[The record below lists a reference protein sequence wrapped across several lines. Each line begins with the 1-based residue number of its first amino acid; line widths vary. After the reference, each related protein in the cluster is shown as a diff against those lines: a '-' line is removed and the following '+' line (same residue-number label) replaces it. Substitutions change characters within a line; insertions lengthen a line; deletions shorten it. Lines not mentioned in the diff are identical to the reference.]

1 MTISNA
7 KIILVTLVAAVIGC
21 ALVLTVWQV
30 SPFDTLPR
38 EGSLEKDESS
48 SASPVLQDSYD
59 IDSWKSLLQTT
70 EELLTFNDYL
80 DLLEE
85 RSIDQLVQLASQID
99 ELDQDNQIQLLHDLL
114 ITTLTNKSPE
124 TALDLIWK
132 YPWNRHQ
139 KLINLVVATLS
150 TADELEKALEIIQS
164 LPQSYQ
170 EDALR
175 TIVASQ
181 DELSESDWNGIIEDV
196 QVSKHVVRLLRE
208 AEASEK
214 LDQPSV
220 AWKQLLH
227 DDVDNDEQIEILV
240 QIASARIETEGFE
253 VLSHFFETLY
263 STNPLVLE
271 AVLRDVLYT
280 EPNRAFQTI
289 NSMPYES
296 KYFVL
301 PILLDAWVIH
311 DPKEAYFAM
320 TEFGYNNPLVPYHK
334 AITEWARLDPLN
346 VLESMSQIERG
357 DRSSASSLAVR
368 ELAKTNPVEV
378 IQRLGELK
386 KIQGVSDEF
395 LESELIMSWSEHDPL
410 EAIAWI
416 QETTLT
422 GSDIQGD
429 LLFWA
434 LTNYIQVDP
443 DRAMEI
449 AFIQPL
455 DSSFV
460 QRGKVGDLFSRFLHN
475 RDNLD
480 KAILLLNDLPDA
492 AILDA
497 YYAVS
502 DELTKDGRWAEALNL
517 ANNLD
522 TDQKENYL
530 RGTTMSATY
539 GGVQKLI
546 DHLKEMPDN
555 ETRRYSAS
563 VLVSEHERQGDA
575 LTEEQLEVVRSLLP
589 VSDESTDLNDT
600 DNPNF

>member
-1 MTISNA
+1 MTISNT
-7 KIILVTLVAAVIGC
+7 KIILATLVAAIIGC

-30 SPFDTLPR
+30 SSFDTLPS
-38 EGSLEKDESS
+38 EGSREKDESS
-48 SASPVLQDSYD
+48 SASPVSQDSYD

-85 RSIDQLVQLASQID
+85 RSIDQLVQLASHID
-99 ELDQDNQIQLLHDLL
+99 ELEQDNQIQLLHDLL
-114 ITTLTNKSPE
+114 IITLTNKSPE
-124 TALDLIWK
+124 TTLDLIWK

-150 TADELEKALEIIQS
+150 TAELENALEIIQS

-181 DELSESDWNGIIEDV
+181 DELSESDWKGIIEDV
-196 QVSKHVVRLLRE
+196 QVSKQVVRLLRE
-208 AEASEK
+208 AEASEQ

-220 AWKQLLH
+220 AWDQLLQ
-227 DDVDNDEQIEILV
+227 DNVDNDEQIEILV
-240 QIASARIETEGFE
+240 QIANARIETEGFE
-253 VLSHFFETLY
+253 VLSHFYETLY

-280 EPNRAFQTI
+280 EPNRAFQSI
-289 NSMPYES
+289 DSMPYES

-311 DPKEAYFAM
+311 DPKEAYFAV

-334 AITEWARLDPLN
+334 TITEWARQDPLN

-357 DRSSASSLAVR
+357 DRSSASLLAVR
-368 ELAKTNPVEV
+368 ELAKTNPDEV

-386 KIQGVSDEF
+386 KIPGVPDDS
-395 LESELIMSWSEHDPL
+395 LEGELVMSWSAYDPL
-410 EAIAWI
+410 NAIAWV
-416 QETTLT
+416 QESTLA
-422 GSDIQGD
+422 GSDEQGN
-429 LLFWA
+429 LLIWA
-434 LTNYIQVDP
+434 LGNYIEVDP
-443 DRAMEI
+443 DKALDI
-449 AFIQPL
+449 AFKQSP

-460 QRGKVGDLFSRFLHN
+460 RRGRVGRLFRTFLN
-475 RDNLD
+475 DPGNLD
-480 KAILLLNDLPDA
+480 RAIGLLNDLPDA
-492 AILDA
+492 AILEG

-502 DELTKDGRWAEALNL
+502 DELIKDGRWAEALNL
-517 ANNLD
+517 ANDLD
-522 TDQKENYL
+522 TERKESYL

-539 GGVQKLI
+539 GGVQKLL

-555 ETRRYSAS
+555 ETRKYVAS
-563 VLVSEHERQGDA
+563 VLISEHERRGDA
-575 LTEEQLEVVRSLLP
+575 LTEEQLEVVQSLLP

>member
-30 SPFDTLPR
+30 SPLDTLPR

-150 TADELEKALEIIQS
+150 TAELEKALEIIQS

-181 DELSESDWNGIIEDV
+181 DELSESDWNGLTEDA
-196 QVSKHVVRLLRE
+196 QVSKHIVRLLRE
-208 AEASEK
+208 AEAIER
-214 LDQPSV
+214 LEQPSV
-220 AWKQLLH
+220 AWDQLLQ

-240 QIASARIETEGFE
+240 QIANARIEADGFE
-253 VLSHFFETLY
+253 VLSQFYETLY
-263 STNPLVLE
+263 ASDRFVLE
-271 AVLRDVLYT
+271 SILRDVLDT
-280 EPNRAFQTI
+280 EPNRAFQSI

-311 DPKEAYFAM
+311 DPKEAYFAV
-320 TEFGYNNPLVPYHK
+320 TKFGYNNPLVPYHK
-334 AITEWARLDPLN
+334 AIAGWAKLDPLN

-357 DRSSASSLAVR
+357 DRSSASSLAVG
-368 ELAKTNPVEV
+368 ELAKTNPDEV

-386 KIQGVSDEF
+386 KISGVPDDS
-395 LESELIMSWSEHDPL
+395 LEWELVTSWSEYAPL

-416 QETTLT
+416 EDTTLT
-422 GSDIQGD
+422 GSYLQGD

-434 LTNYIQVDP
+434 LFNYIQVDP
-443 DRAMEI
+443 DRALEI
-449 AFIQPL
+449 AFKQPL

-460 QRGKVGDLFSRFLHN
+460 QRGKVGDLLSTFLLN
-475 RDNLD
+475 RGNID
-480 KAILLLNDLPDA
+480 KAISVLNDLPDA
-492 AILDA
+492 AISDGFA
-497 YYAVS
+497 AVGN
-502 DELTKDGRWAEALNL
+502 ELIKDGRWADALNL
-517 ANNLD
+517 ANELD
-522 TDQKENYL
+522 FDRKESYL
-530 RGTTMSATY
+530 RRITFSAIFN
-539 GGVQKLI
+539 GVQNMI
-546 DHLKEMPDN
+546 DQLKEMPAN
-555 ETRRYSAS
+555 ETRKYIAS
-563 VLVSEHERQGDA
+563 ELVREQERRGDA
-575 LTEEQLEVVRSLLP
+575 LTEQQLEVVRSLLP

>member
-1 MTISNA
+1 MTVSNT
-7 KIILVTLVAAVIGC
+7 KIILATLVAAVVGC

-30 SPFDTLPR
+30 SSFDTLPSK
-38 EGSLEKDESS
+38 ES

-85 RSIDQLVQLASQID
+85 RSIDQLVQFASQID
-99 ELDQDNQIQLLHDLL
+99 EFEQDNQVQLLHDLL

-150 TADELEKALEIIQS
+150 TAELEKTLEIIQS

-181 DELSESDWNGIIEDV
+181 DELSERDWNGIIEDV

-220 AWKQLLH
+220 AWEQLLH

-240 QIASARIETEGFE
+240 QIANARIETESFE
-253 VLSHFFETLY
+253 VLSHFYETLY

-280 EPNRAFQTI
+280 EPNKAFQTI

-311 DPKEAYFAM
+311 DPKEAYFAV

-368 ELAKTNPVEV
+368 ELANTNPDEV
-378 IQRLGELK
+378 IQRLEELK
-386 KIQGVSDEF
+386 KIPGVPDDS
-395 LESELIMSWSEHDPL
+395 LEWELVTSWSEYDPL
-410 EAIAWI
+410 NAIAWI
-416 QETTLT
+416 QESTLA
-422 GSDIQGD
+422 GSYEQGN

-434 LTNYIQVDP
+434 LINYIEVDP
-443 DRAMEI
+443 DKALDI
-449 AFIQPL
+449 AFKQPL

-460 QRGKVGDLFSRFLHN
+460 QRGKVGDLFSHLLN
-475 RDNLD
+475 DSSNLD
-480 KAILLLNDLPDA
+480 KAIGLLDDLPDA

-517 ANNLD
+517 ANDLD
-522 TDQKENYL
+522 TDQKEDYL
-530 RGTTMSATY
+530 WGTTMSATY

-563 VLVSEHERQGDA
+563 VLVSEHERRGDA
-575 LTEEQLEVVRSLLP
+575 LTEEQLEVVQSLLP